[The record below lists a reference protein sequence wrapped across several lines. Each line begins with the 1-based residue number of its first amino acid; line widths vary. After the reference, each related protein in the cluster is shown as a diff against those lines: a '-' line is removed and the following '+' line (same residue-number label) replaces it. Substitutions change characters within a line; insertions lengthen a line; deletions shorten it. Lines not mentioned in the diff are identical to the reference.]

1 MDIASLCRDRQK
13 GADAMMIT
21 PEKKREIDN
30 EITKFVQHLTAVKR
44 ERLDRA
50 ELIDL
55 KDFDFNLDFN
65 THPQQASVTT
75 R

>member
-1 MDIASLCRDRQK
+1 MV
-13 GADAMMIT
+13 IT
-21 PEKKREIDN
+21 PEKKREIDS

-50 ELIDL
+50 DVVDL
-55 KDFDFNLDFN
+55 KDFDFNLGLN
-65 THPQQASVTT
+65 MHPQQASITT